1 MSFVAKLVKAGAVP
15 IFFVTFRD
23 LEGRDVHF
31 YVKSTQA
38 RMDAFMKVTADQ
50 FDLVDYGEVLVG
62 GFGKEPTAAT
72 KQTMKEKYGFE
83 G

>member
-1 MSFVAKLVKAGAVP
+1 MSFVAKLVKAGSVP

-23 LEGRDVHF
+23 LEDRDVHF

-38 RMDAFMKVTADQ
+38 RMDAFMKVTSGPL
-50 FDLVDYGEVLVG
+50 DLADYGEVLVG
-62 GFGKEPTAAT
+62 GFGKEPTEAT
-72 KQTMKEKYGFE
+72 KQTMKEKYGFD